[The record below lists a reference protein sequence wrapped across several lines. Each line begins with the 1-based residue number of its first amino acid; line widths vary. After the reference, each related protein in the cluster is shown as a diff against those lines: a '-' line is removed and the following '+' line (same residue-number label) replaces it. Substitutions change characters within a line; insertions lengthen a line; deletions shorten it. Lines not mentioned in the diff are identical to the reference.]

1 MVIFCKKNWIFVD
14 AGLLK
19 HNRTLFIGF
28 FWSQPGIYSFE
39 PLDWSLWIGAFISS
53 HSIRVIRSEH
63 FDWILCIGAFGLD
76 PLKWSL
82 WIGAF
87 WLKSLVWSLLIG
99 TVGSKSLDRSLCI
112 GVFGPKYFRMSVSVV
127 AVQSGPLN
135 STLWI
140 ITLLVKS
147 FYCSLSSGFLYP
159 VSQPVPLGLDF
170 SFIFIIQD

>member
-1 MVIFCKKNWIFVD
+1 MVIFCRKNWIFVD

-19 HNRTLFIGF
+19 HNRTSFIGS

-39 PLDWSLWIGAFISS
+39 PLDWSLWIGAFINS

-99 TVGSKSLDRSLCI
+99 TVGSKSLNRSLCI
-112 GVFGPKYFRMSVSVV
+112 GVFGPKSFRMSVSVV

-147 FYCSLSSGFLYP
+147 FYCSLSSGFLNIQ
-159 VSQPVPLGLDF
+159 SPVPLGLDF
-170 SFIFIIQD
+170 PFIFIIQD